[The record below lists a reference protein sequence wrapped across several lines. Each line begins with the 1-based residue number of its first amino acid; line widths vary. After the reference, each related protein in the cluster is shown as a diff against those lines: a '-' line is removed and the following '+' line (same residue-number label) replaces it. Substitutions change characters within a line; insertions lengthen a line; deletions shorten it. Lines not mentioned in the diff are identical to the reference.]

1 MGSLPEQFEQDD
13 KTHEFMTLLV
23 SNQRKIHA
31 FILSL
36 VPHKSDS
43 EDIMQDTL
51 TEMWKKFDQY
61 ESGTNFARWGITIAK
76 FKVLNFRRKT
86 KKSRFS
92 DKFIE
97 LLHAES
103 QSSLDTMDARIDTLR
118 ECIKKLSSKELK
130 LLRLR
135 YENDL
140 TFRKIAS
147 IYGYSHQAICKAI
160 SLIHARL
167 VQCVRSRGVS

>member
-1 MGSLPEQFEQDD
+1 MGSLPKQFEHDD
-13 KTHEFMTLLV
+13 KAREFMKLLV
-23 SNQRKIHA
+23 ANQRKIHA
-31 FILSL
+31 FILSM

-51 TEMWKKFDQY
+51 TEMWDKFDQY
-61 ESGTNFARWGITIAK
+61 EQGTNFVGWGITIAK
-76 FKVLNFRRKT
+76 FKVLNFRRKI
-86 KKSRFS
+86 KKTRFS

-97 LLHAES
+97 LLQAES
-103 QSSLDTMDARIDTLR
+103 QSRLESMDARIDALQ
-118 ECIKKLSSKELK
+118 ECTKKLSSKELK

-135 YENDL
+135 YEDDL

-147 IYGYSHQAICKAI
+147 IFGYSHQAVCRAM

-167 VQCVRSRGVS
+167 VQCVRSQGVL